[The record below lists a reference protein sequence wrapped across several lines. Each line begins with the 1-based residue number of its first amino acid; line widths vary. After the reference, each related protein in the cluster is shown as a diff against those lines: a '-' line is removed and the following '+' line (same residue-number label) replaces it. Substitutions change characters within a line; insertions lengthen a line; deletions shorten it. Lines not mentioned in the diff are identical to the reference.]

1 MKKTL
6 VEVRNLDKHIC
17 AKNNAIYLDGSII
30 LTPSAKDELAKR
42 GIAIKH
48 GSPTE
53 SDAVQCA
60 IDCVCEGCIELVATG
75 STEKTFYSIAAILK
89 QDFGVRDVKQLQEMS
104 CRLVKTIKKQ

>member
-17 AKNNAIYLDGSII
+17 TKNNAIYLDGSII

-104 CRLVKTIKKQ
+104 CRLVKTINKQ

>member
-6 VEVRNLDKHIC
+6 VEVRNLDEHIC
-17 AKNNAIYLDGSII
+17 TNNNAIYLDGSII
-30 LTPSAKDELAKR
+30 LTPSAKDELSKR

-53 SDAVQCA
+53 SDTAQCA
-60 IDCVCEGCIELVATG
+60 IDCICEGCIKLVATG

-89 QDFGVRDVKQLQEMS
+89 QDFGVTDVKQLQEMS
-104 CRLVKTIKKQ
+104 CRIVKTINKQ